1 MQSGT
6 FTTKFRKSLTL
17 KLLSSME
24 ALYFI
29 SGIGCAFVFNK
40 IIDTIQDVV
49 VKIYLI
55 KSQKKSEE

>member
-17 KLLSSME
+17 KLLSNME

-29 SGIGCAFVFNK
+29 SGVACALAFNK
-40 IIDTIQDVV
+40 VVDAIESIV
-49 VKIYLI
+49 VKLYLI
-55 KSQKKSEE
+55 KNKKSEE

>member
-29 SGIGCAFVFNK
+29 SGVACALAFNK
-40 IIDTIQDVV
+40 VVDAIESIV
-49 VKIYLI
+49 VKLYLI
-55 KSQKKSEE
+55 KNKKTEE